1 MLVISPIESPLA
13 EKRMVLFTIKKQMI
27 GRRAYTASVYTK
39 TKSLV
44 EEHSTS
50 SSTCSSPRVSPS
62 SPSAAEMAQKGFHFD
77 SY

>member
-1 MLVISPIESPLA
+1 MLDSCIQSPLA
-13 EKRMVLFTIKKQMI
+13 EKRIAFFTIKKQMI

-44 EEHSTS
+44 EEHSSS

-62 SPSAAEMAQKGFHFD
+62 PSAAELEYKTFHLNTC
-77 SY
+77 

>member
-1 MLVISPIESPLA
+1 MLVISPIQSPLA

-39 TKSLV
+39 TKIHV

-62 SPSAAEMAQKGFHFD
+62 SPSVAEIEFKAFNVD
-77 SY
+77 AC